1 MSSEKNEMKWYVVRA
16 ASGREAKAMSLL
28 KNQIMVEGQEDKFG
42 EILVPTEEVVEL
54 KSGQRKTSQRKF
66 FPGYIL
72 VQVELSDEVWQLIK
86 SVPHILGF
94 IGGLNAK
101 PLPQAEV
108 DKILNRMQSAEDSP
122 KPKTLY
128 TAGEMVRVTDG
139 PFAEFN
145 GVVKDVNMEK
155 QRLVVSVFI
164 FGRSTPVELEFSQV
178 EKENG

>member
-1 MSSEKNEMKWYVVRA
+1 MTAEQSEMRWYVVRA
-16 ASGREAKAMSLL
+16 ASGRENKAMLL
-28 KNQIMVEGQEDKFG
+28 LRNQISIAKMEDSFG

-54 KSGQRKTSQRKF
+54 KAGQRKTSQRRF
-66 FPGYIL
+66 FPGYML
-72 VQVELSDEVWQLIK
+72 VQVNMNDDVWQLIK

-94 IGGLNAK
+94 IGGLKAK
-101 PLPQAEV
+101 PLPEHEV
-108 DKILNRMQSAEDSP
+108 NKILNRMESAEDQP

-128 TAGEMVRVTDG
+128 MPGEMVRVTDG
-139 PFAEFN
+139 PFADFN

>member
-1 MSSEKNEMKWYVVRA
+1 MCPEQKDMKWYVVRA
-16 ASGREAKAMSLL
+16 ASGRENKAMLLL
-28 KNQIMVEGQEDKFG
+28 KNQIAIEDMGDYFG

-72 VQVELSDEVWQLIK
+72 VQVEMSDKVWQLIK
-86 SVPHILGF
+86 SVPHVLGF

-101 PLPQAEV
+101 PLPPQEV
-108 DKILNRMQSAEDSP
+108 KKIMSRMQSAEDSP

-128 TAGEMVRVTDG
+128 TPGEMVRVTDG

-145 GVVKDVNMEK
+145 GVVKDVNTEK